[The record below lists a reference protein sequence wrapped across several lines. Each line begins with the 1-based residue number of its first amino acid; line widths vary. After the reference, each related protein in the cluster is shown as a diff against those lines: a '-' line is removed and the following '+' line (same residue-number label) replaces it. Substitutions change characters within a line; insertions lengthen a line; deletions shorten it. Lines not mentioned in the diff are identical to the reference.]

1 MLQSYQ
7 IHEKS
12 SDDFALKLCL
22 QLPCLCGQN
31 FNQVKE
37 NVQKLDGKNIQKKK
51 VQNVKTLDKLA
62 HLLQQYVI

>member
-37 NVQKLDGKNIQKKK
+37 NVQKLEGKNIQKKK
-51 VQNVKTLDKLA
+51 GPKC
-62 HLLQQYVI
+62 